1 MLLSKKSHLNR
12 FNRVF
17 TFLDVSLSE
26 TTVKI
31 MVMIIMIIIVIIM
44 IMKIIT
50 ITIILIIII
59 IIIIIIIV
67 LKYGF
72 IFQKIIIHTKSR
84 LSVRIFKSCTG
95 SNSTIYVSI
104 SIYTYINELIRIY

>member
-1 MLLSKKSHLNR
+1 MLLSKNSHLNR

-26 TTVKI
+26 VTVKI

-44 IMKIIT
+44 VMKIIT
-50 ITIILIIII
+50 ITIIL
-59 IIIIIIIV
+59 IIIIIIV

-104 SIYTYINELIRIY
+104 SIYTYINRLIRIY

>member
-1 MLLSKKSHLNR
+1 MLLSKNSHLNR

-26 TTVKI
+26 VTVKI

-50 ITIILIIII
+50 ITIIL

-95 SNSTIYVSI
+95 SNSTIYLSI
-104 SIYTYINELIRIY
+104 SIYTYINRLIRIY

>member
-1 MLLSKKSHLNR
+1 MLLSKNSHLNR

-26 TTVKI
+26 VTVKI
-31 MVMIIMIIIVIIM
+31 MVVIIMIIIVIIM
-44 IMKIIT
+44 VMKIIT
-50 ITIILIIII
+50 ITIIL
-59 IIIIIIIV
+59 IIIIIV

-95 SNSTIYVSI
+95 SNSTIYLSI
-104 SIYTYINELIRIY
+104 SIYTYINRLIRIY

>member
-26 TTVKI
+26 VTVKI

-50 ITIILIIII
+50 ITIIL
-59 IIIIIIIV
+59 IIIIIIV

-104 SIYTYINELIRIY
+104 SIYTYINRLIRIY

>member
-1 MLLSKKSHLNR
+1 MLLSKNSHLNR
-12 FNRVF
+12 FDRVF

-26 TTVKI
+26 ITVKI

-50 ITIILIIII
+50 ITIIL
-59 IIIIIIIV
+59 IIIIIV

-104 SIYTYINELIRIY
+104 SIYTYINRLIRIY

>member
-1 MLLSKKSHLNR
+1 MLLSKNSHLNR

-17 TFLDVSLSE
+17 TFVDVSLSE
-26 TTVKI
+26 VTVKI

-50 ITIILIIII
+50 ITIILII

-104 SIYTYINELIRIY
+104 SIYTYINRLIRIY

>member
-1 MLLSKKSHLNR
+1 MLLSKNSHLNR

-26 TTVKI
+26 VTVKI

-50 ITIILIIII
+50 ITIILILIII
-59 IIIIIIIV
+59 IIIII

-95 SNSTIYVSI
+95 SNSTIYVPI
-104 SIYTYINELIRIY
+104 SIYTYINRLIRIY

>member
-1 MLLSKKSHLNR
+1 M
-12 FNRVF
+12 F
-17 TFLDVSLSE
+17 TFVDVSLSE
-26 TTVKI
+26 VTVKI
-31 MVMIIMIIIVIIM
+31 MVMIILIIIVIIM
-44 IMKIIT
+44 IMKIIA
-50 ITIILIIII
+50 ITIIL
-59 IIIIIIIV
+59 IIIIIV

-104 SIYTYINELIRIY
+104 SIYTYINRLIRIY

>member
-1 MLLSKKSHLNR
+1 MLLSKNSHLNR

-26 TTVKI
+26 ITVKI
-31 MVMIIMIIIVIIM
+31 MVMIIMIIMILIVIIM

-59 IIIIIIIV
+59 IV
-67 LKYGF
+67 LKYSF

-104 SIYTYINELIRIY
+104 SIYTYINRLIRIY

>member
-1 MLLSKKSHLNR
+1 MLLSKNSHLNR

-26 TTVKI
+26 VTVKI

-50 ITIILIIII
+50 ITIILIL
-59 IIIIIIIV
+59 IIIIIV

-95 SNSTIYVSI
+95 SNSTIYISI
-104 SIYTYINELIRIY
+104 SIYTYINRLIRIY

>member
-50 ITIILIIII
+50 ITLIL

-72 IFQKIIIHTKSR
+72 IFQKVIIHTKSR

>member
-59 IIIIIIIV
+59 IIIIIV

>member
-1 MLLSKKSHLNR
+1 MLLSKNSHLNR

-50 ITIILIIII
+50 ITLIL

-95 SNSTIYVSI
+95 SNSTIYISI
-104 SIYTYINELIRIY
+104 SIYTYINRLIRIY

>member
-1 MLLSKKSHLNR
+1 MLLSKNSHLNR

-26 TTVKI
+26 ITVKI
-31 MVMIIMIIIVIIM
+31 MVMIMMIIIVIIM
-44 IMKIIT
+44 IIM
-50 ITIILIIII
+50 ITIIL

-104 SIYTYINELIRIY
+104 SIYTYINRLIRIY

>member
-1 MLLSKKSHLNR
+1 MLLSKNSHLNR

-26 TTVKI
+26 VTVKI

-50 ITIILIIII
+50 ITIILIL
-59 IIIIIIIV
+59 IIIIIV

-104 SIYTYINELIRIY
+104 SIYTYINRLIRIY

>member
-1 MLLSKKSHLNR
+1 MLLSKNSHLNR

-26 TTVKI
+26 VTVKI

-50 ITIILIIII
+50 ITIIL

-104 SIYTYINELIRIY
+104 SIYTYINRLIRIY

>member
-1 MLLSKKSHLNR
+1 MLLSKNSHLNR

-26 TTVKI
+26 VTVKI
-31 MVMIIMIIIVIIM
+31 MIMIIMIIIVIIM

-50 ITIILIIII
+50 ITIIL
-59 IIIIIIIV
+59 IIIIIIV

-95 SNSTIYVSI
+95 SNSTIYISI
-104 SIYTYINELIRIY
+104 SIYTYINRLIRIY

>member
-1 MLLSKKSHLNR
+1 MLLSKNSHLNR

-26 TTVKI
+26 ITVKI
-31 MVMIIMIIIVIIM
+31 MVMIIIVIIM

-50 ITIILIIII
+50 IAIILI

-95 SNSTIYVSI
+95 SNSTIHVSI
-104 SIYTYINELIRIY
+104 SIYTYINRLIRIY

>member
-1 MLLSKKSHLNR
+1 MLLSKNSHLNR

-17 TFLDVSLSE
+17 TFVDVSLSE
-26 TTVKI
+26 VTVKI
-31 MVMIIMIIIVIIM
+31 MVMIILIITVIIM

-50 ITIILIIII
+50 ITIIL
-59 IIIIIIIV
+59 IIIIIV

-104 SIYTYINELIRIY
+104 SIYTYINRLIRIY

>member
-1 MLLSKKSHLNR
+1 MLLSKNSHLNR

-26 TTVKI
+26 ITVKI
-31 MVMIIMIIIVIIM
+31 MVMIMMIIIVIIM
-44 IMKIIT
+44 IIT
-50 ITIILIIII
+50 ITIIL
-59 IIIIIIIV
+59 IIIIIV

>member
-1 MLLSKKSHLNR
+1 MLLSKNSHLNR

-26 TTVKI
+26 VTVKI

-44 IMKIIT
+44 VMKIIT
-50 ITIILIIII
+50 ITIIL
-59 IIIIIIIV
+59 IIIIIV

-84 LSVRIFKSCTG
+84 LSVRIFESCTG

-104 SIYTYINELIRIY
+104 SIYTYINRLIRIY

>member
-1 MLLSKKSHLNR
+1 M
-12 FNRVF
+12 F

-26 TTVKI
+26 VTVKI

-50 ITIILIIII
+50 ITIIL

-95 SNSTIYVSI
+95 SNSTIYLSI
-104 SIYTYINELIRIY
+104 SIYTYINRLIRIY

>member
-1 MLLSKKSHLNR
+1 MLLSKNSHLNR

-26 TTVKI
+26 VTVKI

-50 ITIILIIII
+50 ITIIL
-59 IIIIIIIV
+59 IIIIIV

-104 SIYTYINELIRIY
+104 SIYTYINRLIRIY

>member
-1 MLLSKKSHLNR
+1 MLLSKNSHLNR

-17 TFLDVSLSE
+17 TFVDVSLSE
-26 TTVKI
+26 VTVKI
-31 MVMIIMIIIVIIM
+31 MVMIILIIIVIIM

-50 ITIILIIII
+50 ITIIL
-59 IIIIIIIV
+59 IIIIIV

-104 SIYTYINELIRIY
+104 SIYTYINRLIRIY

>member
-1 MLLSKKSHLNR
+1 M
-12 FNRVF
+12 F

-26 TTVKI
+26 VTVKI
-31 MVMIIMIIIVIIM
+31 MIMIIMIIIVIIM

-50 ITIILIIII
+50 ITIIL
-59 IIIIIIIV
+59 IIIIIIV

-84 LSVRIFKSCTG
+84 LSVRIFESCTG

-104 SIYTYINELIRIY
+104 SIYTYINRLIRIY

>member
-1 MLLSKKSHLNR
+1 M
-12 FNRVF
+12 F

-26 TTVKI
+26 VTVKI

-50 ITIILIIII
+50 ITIILI

-104 SIYTYINELIRIY
+104 SIYTYINRLIRIY

>member
-1 MLLSKKSHLNR
+1 MLLSKNSHLNR

-26 TTVKI
+26 ITVKI
-31 MVMIIMIIIVIIM
+31 MVMIMMIIIVIIM

-50 ITIILIIII
+50 ITIIL
-59 IIIIIIIV
+59 IIIIV

-104 SIYTYINELIRIY
+104 SIYTYINRLIRIY

>member
-1 MLLSKKSHLNR
+1 MLLSKNSHLNR

-17 TFLDVSLSE
+17 TFVDVSLSE
-26 TTVKI
+26 VTVKI
-31 MVMIIMIIIVIIM
+31 MVMIMIIIIVIIM
-44 IMKIIT
+44 IIT
-50 ITIILIIII
+50 ITIIL
-59 IIIIIIIV
+59 IIIIIV

-104 SIYTYINELIRIY
+104 SIYTYINRLIRIY

>member
-1 MLLSKKSHLNR
+1 MLLSKNSHLNR

-26 TTVKI
+26 VTVKI

-50 ITIILIIII
+50 ITIILIII

-104 SIYTYINELIRIY
+104 SIYTYINRLIRIY

>member
-1 MLLSKKSHLNR
+1 MLLSKNSHLNR

-26 TTVKI
+26 VTVKI

-44 IMKIIT
+44 IMKTIT
-50 ITIILIIII
+50 ITIIL

-104 SIYTYINELIRIY
+104 SIYTYINRLIRIY

>member
-1 MLLSKKSHLNR
+1 MLLSKNSHLNR
-12 FNRVF
+12 FDRVF

-26 TTVKI
+26 ITVKI

-59 IIIIIIIV
+59 IIV

-84 LSVRIFKSCTG
+84 LSVRIFKSCIG

-104 SIYTYINELIRIY
+104 SIYTYINRLIRIY

>member
-1 MLLSKKSHLNR
+1 MLLSKNSHLNR

-26 TTVKI
+26 ITVKI
-31 MVMIIMIIIVIIM
+31 MVMIMMIIIVIIM
-44 IMKIIT
+44 IIT
-50 ITIILIIII
+50 ITIIL
-59 IIIIIIIV
+59 IIIIIV

-95 SNSTIYVSI
+95 SNSTIYISI
-104 SIYTYINELIRIY
+104 SIYTYTNRLIRIY

>member
-1 MLLSKKSHLNR
+1 MLLSKNSHLNR

-26 TTVKI
+26 ITVKI
-31 MVMIIMIIIVIIM
+31 MLMIIMIIIVIIM

-50 ITIILIIII
+50 ITIIL
-59 IIIIIIIV
+59 IIIIIV

-95 SNSTIYVSI
+95 SNSTIFVSI
-104 SIYTYINELIRIY
+104 SIYTYINRLIRIY

>member
-1 MLLSKKSHLNR
+1 MLLSKNSHLNR

-26 TTVKI
+26 ITVKI
-31 MVMIIMIIIVIIM
+31 MLMIIMIIMIIIVIIM

-59 IIIIIIIV
+59 IIIV

-84 LSVRIFKSCTG
+84 LSVRLFKSCTG

-104 SIYTYINELIRIY
+104 SIYTYINRLIRIY

>member
-1 MLLSKKSHLNR
+1 MLLSKNSHLNR

-17 TFLDVSLSE
+17 TFVDVSLSE
-26 TTVKI
+26 VTVKI

-50 ITIILIIII
+50 ITIIL
-59 IIIIIIIV
+59 IIIIIV

-104 SIYTYINELIRIY
+104 SIYTYINRLIRIY

>member
-50 ITIILIIII
+50 ITLILIII

>member
-1 MLLSKKSHLNR
+1 MLLSKNSHLNR

-26 TTVKI
+26 VTVKI

-44 IMKIIT
+44 VMKIIT
-50 ITIILIIII
+50 ITIIL

-104 SIYTYINELIRIY
+104 SIYTYINRLIRIY

>member
-1 MLLSKKSHLNR
+1 MLLSKNSHLNR

-17 TFLDVSLSE
+17 TFVDVSLSE
-26 TTVKI
+26 VTVKI

-59 IIIIIIIV
+59 IV

-84 LSVRIFKSCTG
+84 LSARIFKSCTG

-104 SIYTYINELIRIY
+104 SIYTYINRLIRIY

>member
-50 ITIILIIII
+50 ITLIL

>member
-59 IIIIIIIV
+59 IIIIIIV